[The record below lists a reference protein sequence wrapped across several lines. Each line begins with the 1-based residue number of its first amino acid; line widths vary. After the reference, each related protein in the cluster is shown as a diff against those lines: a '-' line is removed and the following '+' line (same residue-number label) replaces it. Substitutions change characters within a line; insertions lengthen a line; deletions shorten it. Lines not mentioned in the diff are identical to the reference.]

1 MKVKKQTRHRN
12 FLQHLLARQI
22 TPACFGFHKVLC
34 DGMFMH
40 HLLDYEMTPAH
51 TALVNT
57 LGAPVRLFTTRCV
70 VEELKSEELK
80 RILRDTYPMTLDAA
94 SSLLTVRCG
103 HKFPIDSGSC
113 VREVIGRNN
122 PENFYVASR
131 DPYVLEGLRQILGVS
146 IIYPVRKAL
155 FLERVTEVEEKR
167 KCSDDEWSD
176 DEWSDE
182 GASEEE
188 EGHGLEVQ
196 NVKKRK
202 KNRNHLQFKH
212 LRFKRKKS
220 KNLNPLSLKKKKKSS
235 AESEKRKP
243 RKMMVRTRKKE

>member
-40 HLLDYEMTPAH
+40 HLLEYEMTPAH

-80 RILRDTYPMTLDAA
+80 RILRDTYPMTLNAA

-131 DPYVLEGLRQILGVS
+131 DPYVLERLRQILGVS

-176 DEWSDE
+176 DEWSDDELSDE

-188 EGHGLEVQ
+188 
-196 NVKKRK
+196 
-202 KNRNHLQFKH
+202 
-212 LRFKRKKS
+212 
-220 KNLNPLSLKKKKKSS
+220 NLNPLSLKKKKKSS